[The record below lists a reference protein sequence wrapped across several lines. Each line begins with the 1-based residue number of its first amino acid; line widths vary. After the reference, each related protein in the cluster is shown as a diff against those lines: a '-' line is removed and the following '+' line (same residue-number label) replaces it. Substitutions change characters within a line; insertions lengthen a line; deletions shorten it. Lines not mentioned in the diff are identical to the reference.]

1 MRAASIPL
9 SFLDPRTGE
18 NNYLQIA
25 RILRELNYEGVIGL
39 EAFPQNDDA
48 QAMTRFR
55 DIFS

>member
-9 SFLDPRTGE
+9 SSLDPCTGAI
-18 NNYLQIA
+18 NYLQIA